1 MPAQDGISHVHA
13 DNRLSLGAT
22 VRARRRRLGLRQSEL
37 ADLADVSARFVYAL
51 ETDKATVQLDKVLN
65 VLTVLGLHLEL
76 RRGTAASVTT
86 DDALRPH
93 GSP

>member
-1 MPAQDGISHVHA
+1 
-13 DNRLSLGAT
+13 
-22 VRARRRRLGLRQSEL
+22 
-37 ADLADVSARFVYAL
+37 
-51 ETDKATVQLDKVLN
+51 VQLDKVLN